1 MPSDFSD
8 AEGPFLRETGCEG
21 AGAAVDRS
29 KVVAVTDVPDAGRWS
44 GAALLL
50 PGVLAY
56 AGAIGPTERHA
67 HHAVQLMVAARDLRV
82 VGDDGRVHTGTRLGI
97 PSDTGH
103 AIMTGARTAV
113 ALFVDPESA
122 LGSAVE
128 HRLGADWAGAEL
140 LAGLDPAVRDLRA
153 AVSALTR
160 SVGAGAA
167 PPPRH
172 PGVSAALELLPELIA
187 AGPVRTGTVA
197 GRLGMST
204 SRLTHVF
211 TEQVGLPLRRY
222 VLWLRVMTAVARTA
236 AGDDVTAAAHAA
248 GFADS
253 AHLSR
258 TCRATFGLPPSAL
271 SRNVRVDIDS
281 AT

>member
-1 MPSDFSD
+1 MTSDFTDSGGWFPG
-8 AEGPFLRETGCEG
+8 ERVR
-21 AGAAVDRS
+21 AAVDRP
-29 KVVAVTDVPDAGRWS
+29 KHVAGSNVPDPRRWS
-44 GAALLL
+44 GSALLL

-56 AGAIGPTERHA
+56 TGAIGPTERHA
-67 HHAVQLMVAARDLRV
+67 HHAVQLMVAAGELRV
-82 VGDDGRVHTGTRLGI
+82 VDDDGGVHTGNRMGI

-103 AIMTGARTAV
+103 AITAGAQPAL

-128 HRLGADWAGAEL
+128 NRLGASWADTDV
-140 LAGLDPAVRDLRA
+140 LAGLDPASGDPRA

-160 SVGAGAA
+160 SVGAGAVT
-167 PPPRH
+167 PSRH
-172 PGVSAALELLPELIA
+172 PGVSAALELLPELIVQ
-187 AGPVRTGTVA
+187 GPVRTGALAERV
-197 GRLGMST
+197 GIST

-211 TEQVGLPLRRY
+211 TDQVGLPLRRY

-248 GFADS
+248 GFADG

-271 SRNVRVDIDS
+271 SRTVRVEIGS
-281 AT
+281 AI

>member
-8 AEGPFLRETGCEG
+8 AEGPFLRETGCER

-29 KVVAVTDVPDAGRWS
+29 KVVAVTDIRDPGRWS

-103 AIMTGARTAV
+103 AITTGAHPAV

-128 HRLGADWAGAEL
+128 NRLGADWADAEL
-140 LAGLDPAVRDLRA
+140 LAGLDPADRDLRA

-160 SVGAGAA
+160 S
-167 PPPRH
+167 
-172 PGVSAALELLPELIA
+172 
-187 AGPVRTGTVA
+187 
-197 GRLGMST
+197 
-204 SRLTHVF
+204 
-211 TEQVGLPLRRY
+211 
-222 VLWLRVMTAVARTA
+222 
-236 AGDDVTAAAHAA
+236 
-248 GFADS
+248 
-253 AHLSR
+253 
-258 TCRATFGLPPSAL
+258 
-271 SRNVRVDIDS
+271 
-281 AT
+281 

>member
-1 MPSDFSD
+1 MPSDVCD
-8 AEGPFLRETGCEG
+8 AEGSFPGEG
-21 AGAAVDRS
+21 ADAALHRPTPA
-29 KVVAVTDVPDAGRWS
+29 VASNVPGPGRWS

-67 HHAVQLMVAARDLRV
+67 HHAVQLMVAAGELRV
-82 VGDDGRVHTGTRLGI
+82 VDDHGRVHTGGRMGI

-103 AIMTGARTAV
+103 AITAGAQPAV
-113 ALFVDPESA
+113 ALFIDPESA

-128 HRLGADWAGAEL
+128 NRLGASWADTDV
-140 LAGLDPAVRDLRA
+140 LAGLDPASGDPRA

-160 SVGAGAA
+160 SVGAGAVRPA
-167 PPPRH
+167 RH

-187 AGPVRTGTVA
+187 QGPVRTGTLAERV
-197 GRLGMST
+197 GIST

-211 TEQVGLPLRRY
+211 TDQVGLPLRRY

-271 SRNVRVDIDS
+271 SRTVRVEIGS
-281 AT
+281 AI

>member
-1 MPSDFSD
+1 MPSDFTDTERSFPGERV
-8 AEGPFLRETGCEG
+8 A
-21 AGAAVDRS
+21 AAVDRP
-29 KVVAVTDVPDAGRWS
+29 KPVVASAVPEPGRWS

-56 AGAIGPTERHA
+56 TGAIGPTERHA
-67 HHAVQLMVAARDLRV
+67 HHAVQLMVAAGELRV
-82 VGDDGRVHTGTRLGI
+82 VDDDGGVHTGTRMGI

-103 AIMTGARTAV
+103 AITAGAQPAV

-122 LGSAVE
+122 LGIAVE
-128 HRLGADWAGAEL
+128 NRLGASWADADVP
-140 LAGLDPAVRDLRA
+140 AGLDPAMRDPRA

-160 SVGAGAA
+160 SVGAGSA

-172 PGVSAALELLPELIA
+172 PGVSAVLELLPELIA
-187 AGPVRTGTVA
+187 QGPVRTGTLAERV
-197 GRLGMST
+197 GIST

-271 SRNVRVDIDS
+271 SRTVRMEIGS
-281 AT
+281 AI